1 MSQLS
6 FILLCKWL
14 INTSSL
20 NTIWIFTNFYNCS
33 LLFLFMIFIIC
44 CGFFF
49 FLPVWALLFGRTLSR
64 SGWQKRSSLGPSW
77 FFCSPHRRAKT
88 VCSPHCTRTSGTP
101 GKLSG
106 RLEITED
113 SKLLSAQHIYSQL
126 VCTTRRGS
134 HLYNWGPCPQTRP
147 RSQHPPADPWGSNTI
162 YPWKE
167 HQDLSLAQLSV
178 NSTWQA
184 KSSTIHS
191 MWHVLRWLVNI
202 QLNALS
208 TWQQPPIH

>member
-1 MSQLS
+1 M
-6 FILLCKWL
+6 
-14 INTSSL
+14 
-20 NTIWIFTNFYNCS
+20 
-33 LLFLFMIFIIC
+33 
-44 CGFFF
+44 
-49 FLPVWALLFGRTLSR
+49 
-64 SGWQKRSSLGPSW
+64 
-77 FFCSPHRRAKT
+77 
-88 VCSPHCTRTSGTP
+88 
-101 GKLSG
+101 
-106 RLEITED
+106 
-113 SKLLSAQHIYSQL
+113 
-126 VCTTRRGS
+126 CTTRRDS

-191 MWHVLRWLVNI
+191 MWCVLRWLVNI

-208 TWQQPPIH
+208 TWQQPPISLTSRFRNKDTTHGETYREWKPPWYFPHGCCKMLPAENGKGPTNKYAVTHFIAISLSSTKGRQR